1 MRKKETLR
9 NYAFEAHLYNKR
21 MWVAIVLAIILTII
35 LIARL
40 FYLQIIQKDLYTTL
54 SRENQFNLIPIE
66 PNRGLIYDRNGVLL
80 AENIPIYNLEIIPE
94 RAGNLKQTIAALR
107 NIVEISDEDIL
118 QFQKDLRQHRPYESV
133 PLKIRLTDE
142 EVARLYVNLYKFPGV
157 AINARLMRYYPLGA
171 SMNSVVGYVGRINE
185 QDLLNI
191 DSANY
196 AGSNYIGKLG
206 IEKYFEPQ
214 LHGTVGY
221 QQVEIN
227 ANGRVVR
234 TLKRI
239 PTIPGDNLYLT
250 IDSNLQIA
258 AEKAMGDISGAVV
271 AIQPKTG
278 QVLALVSNP
287 NYDPNQFVNGISV
300 NDFKILQN
308 EPGKPLF
315 NRAIRGQFPIG
326 STIKPFMAVAGLDY
340 GIITPSFAIS
350 DPGYYT
356 IPGGAHVY
364 HDWWPGGH
372 GRVNVVKAITVSCD
386 TFMYT
391 IGFKM
396 GINNLT
402 KNLTRFGFGKKTGIE
417 MDEEL
422 PGLVPSP
429 AWKQK
434 MYGAPWF
441 GGDTVVLSIG
451 QGYMTGTPLQLA
463 QAVAIIANR
472 GVRYKPTLLLKS
484 QKPDGTFVD
493 QKPISE
499 TAVTLS
505 DPKIWDLIL
514 TGMKDVAH
522 DPKGTAYQWWKDTP
536 YSAAAKTGTAQ
547 VFRYQG
553 KLNQAK
559 VAPNLRNHSLFIVFA
574 PADNPKIALA
584 VVAEHSLVPAK
595 EIARKIVDYYLL
607 EDLHMNFN
615 KGDASA
621 NPNVI
626 TEKKKS
632 ADQ

>member
-1 MRKKETLR
+1 
-9 NYAFEAHLYNKR
+9 
-21 MWVAIVLAIILTII
+21 MWTAIVVAILLTIL
-35 LIARL
+35 LIIRL

-94 RAGNLKQTIAALR
+94 RAKNLKQTIAQLQK
-107 NIVEISDEDIL
+107 IVDISDEDIQ
-118 QFQKDLRQHRPYESV
+118 QFQKDLKQHRPYESV
-133 PLKIRLTDE
+133 PLKIRLNDS
-142 EVARLYVNLYKFPGV
+142 EVAKLYVNLYQFPGV

-196 AGSNYIGKLG
+196 SGSNYIGKLG
-206 IEKYFEPQ
+206 IEKYFEQQ

-221 QQVEIN
+221 QQVEMN
-227 ANGRVVR
+227 ANGRIVR

-278 QVLALVSNP
+278 QILALVSNP

-300 NDFKILQN
+300 NEFKTLQN

-340 GIITPSFAIS
+340 GIITPSFTIS
-350 DPGYYT
+350 DPGSYT

-372 GRVNVVKAITVSCD
+372 GRVNVVKAIIVSCD

-391 IGFKM
+391 IGYRM
-396 GINNLT
+396 GVNKLTQNL
-402 KNLTRFGFGKKTGIE
+402 LRFGFGKKTGVE

-422 PGLVPSP
+422 PGLIPSP

-434 MYGAPWF
+434 TYGAPWF

-451 QGYMTGTPLQLA
+451 QGYITATPLQLA
-463 QAVAIIANR
+463 QATAIIANR
-472 GVRYKPTLLLKS
+472 GVRYKPTLVLKT
-484 QKPDGTFVD
+484 QKPDGTFVN
-493 QKPISE
+493 QQPTSE
-499 TAVTLS
+499 KAVTLS

-514 TGMKDVAH
+514 TGMEGVARE
-522 DPKGTAYQWWKDTP
+522 PKGTAYPSWHDTL
-536 YSAAAKTGTAQ
+536 YSVAAKTGTAQ

-559 VAPNLRNHSLFIVFA
+559 VAPNLRNHSLFIVYA
-574 PADNPKIALA
+574 PAENPQIALA
-584 VVAEHSLVPAK
+584 IIAEHSLIPAK
-595 EIARKIVDYYLL
+595 QIARKIIDYYLL
-607 EDLHMNFN
+607 EDLHMTFN
-615 KGDASA
+615 K
-621 NPNVI
+621 P
-626 TEKKKS
+626 TETERKK
-632 ADQ
+632 DNHDEQH